1 VGNVYFHAIDWAIV
15 LAYFALVTWIGHR
28 VKDLQGSTREYFLG
42 SRSLPWYA
50 VSMSIVATAVS
61 GVTFIGVPSLV
72 FAQEGDFR
80 YLQFCLAGLIS
91 KAILGQWILP
101 RLYEK
106 NYASP
111 YDYIREKLGPV
122 FGKLS
127 ALLFFIGAVLGQGV
141 RVFAVALVLELLT
154 GLDFV
159 GCVFLSVGVAAL
171 STMLGG
177 IRAVVWSDV
186 VQFLM
191 FVAGGVIAILFVTQS
206 YPGGFGD
213 LLTAADTAGKTHIIE
228 WSTDPRI
235 NFTLWA
241 GAFAMPFQNLAAYGT
256 DQLNTQ
262 RMLCCKSVRDARIAL
277 YVSNFGELVVVLF
290 LMVGMALWGYYQF
303 NTLDP
308 AFAPLVAANVD
319 RIFPAFILSEMP
331 VGLRGFMVAALFAAA
346 MSSPV
351 LSALAETTITMFH
364 EGHRDGSLSGQRAV
378 ALSRALVVGW
388 AVILGG
394 FAMLL
399 AGSDERLIPLAFA
412 MTAYTY
418 GPMLG
423 LFLLALFV
431 PRQRIVNAPLGVGV
445 SLLGVLL
452 IHNAQFFG
460 LTTQRELVAFPW
472 LFPLG
477 ALLCVGFA
485 LLPLGRSGRL
495 SSAP

>member
-1 VGNVYFHAIDWAIV
+1 MGNAYFHALDWAIV
-15 LAYFALVTWIGHR
+15 FAYFALVTWIGHH

-72 FAQEGDFR
+72 FASGGDFR

-106 NYASP
+106 HYASP
-111 YDYIREKLGPV
+111 YDYIRDKLGPV

-127 ALLFFIGAVLGQGV
+127 ALLFFMGAVLGQGV

-159 GCVFLSVGVAAL
+159 GCVFLSVGVSAI

-186 VQFLM
+186 VQFMM
-191 FVAGGVIAILFVTQS
+191 FVAGGIIAIAYVTS
-206 YPGGFGD
+206 GYPDGFSG
-213 LLTAADTAGKTHIIE
+213 LLAAADSEGKTRIVE

-262 RMLCCKSVRDARIAL
+262 RMLCCRSVRDARIAL

-290 LMVGMALWGYYQF
+290 LFVGVALWGFYQYQPI
-303 NTLDP
+303 DP
-308 AFAPLVAANVD
+308 AFAPLVAQNVD

-331 VGLRGFMVAALFAAA
+331 TGMRGFMVAALFAAA

-351 LSALAETTITMFH
+351 LSALSETTITMFH
-364 EGHRDGSLSGQRAV
+364 AGHQRGELSEARAVTLSRILVIVWAIVLGGFAV
-378 ALSRALVVGW
+378 ALS
-388 AVILGG
+388 
-394 FAMLL
+394 
-399 AGSDERLIPLAFA
+399 GSDERLIPLAFA

-431 PRQRIVNAPLGVGV
+431 PKERITSAPLGVAV
-445 SLLGVLL
+445 SLVGVLL
-452 IHNAQFFG
+452 VHNAQFFG
-460 LTTQRELVAFPW
+460 FTEQRELVAFPW

-477 ALLCVGFA
+477 ALLCLTFSV
-485 LLPLGRSGRL
+485 LPRGRQGPL
-495 SSAP
+495 SSSS

>member
-1 VGNVYFHAIDWAIV
+1 MGNGYFHAIDWTIV
-15 LAYFALVTWIGHR
+15 AAYFALVTWIGHR
-28 VKDLQGSTREYFLG
+28 VKDLQASTREYFLG

-61 GVTFIGVPSLV
+61 GVTFIGVPALV
-72 FAQEGDFR
+72 FAQGGDFR

-91 KAILGQWILP
+91 KAILGHWILP

-106 NYASP
+106 HYASP
-111 YDYIREKLGPV
+111 YDYIRDKLGPI

-141 RVFAVALVLELLT
+141 RVYAVALVLELLT
-154 GLDFV
+154 GLDFI

-206 YPGGFGD
+206 YPGGFGG
-213 LLTAADTAGKTHIIE
+213 LLAAADTAGKTHIVE

-308 AFAPLVAANVD
+308 AFAPLVAENVD

-388 AVILGG
+388 AVVLGG

-423 LFLLALFV
+423 LFLLVLFV

-485 LLPLGRSGRL
+485 LLPLGRPGRL
-495 SSAP
+495 SSAS

>member
-1 VGNVYFHAIDWAIV
+1 VGSSYFHVLDWTIV
-15 LAYFALVTWIGHR
+15 GAYFALVTWIGHH

-61 GVTFIGVPSLV
+61 GVTFIGVPALV
-72 FAQEGDFR
+72 FAQGGDFR
-80 YLQFCLAGLIS
+80 YLQFCLAGLVS
-91 KAILGQWILP
+91 KAILGHFILP

-111 YDYIREKLGPV
+111 YDFIRDKLGPV

-159 GCVFLSVGVAAL
+159 GCVALSVGVAAL

-186 VQFLM
+186 LQFCM
-191 FVAGGVIAILFVTQS
+191 FVAAGLMAILFVTQA
-206 YPGGFGD
+206 YPDGLTG
-213 LLTAADTAGKTHIIE
+213 LLSAADSAGKTHVIE
-228 WSTDPRI
+228 WSTDPRV

-262 RMLCCKSVRDARIAL
+262 RMLCCRSVREARIAL

-290 LMVGMALWGYYQF
+290 LMVGVALWGYYSL
-303 NTLDP
+303 NAVDP
-308 AFAPLVAANVD
+308 AFAPLIAENVD

-331 VGLRGFMVAALFAAA
+331 TGLRGFMVAALFAAA

-351 LSALAETTITMFH
+351 LSALAETSITMFH
-364 EGHRDGSLSGQRAV
+364 EGHRNGTLDEARAV
-378 ALSRALVVGW
+378 MLSRILVIVWALV
-388 AVILGG
+388 LGG
-394 FAMLL
+394 FALL
-399 AGSDERLIPLAFA
+399 LEGSDERLIPLAFA

-431 PRQRIVNAPLGVGV
+431 SRERIRNAPLGVAV
-445 SLLGVLL
+445 SLVGVLL
-452 IHNAQFFG
+452 VHNAQFFG
-460 LTTQRELVAFPW
+460 FTSERELVAFPW

-477 ALLCVGFA
+477 AALCVGFA
-485 LLPLGRSGRL
+485 LLPIGKGTRL
-495 SSAP
+495 SSAS